1 MISND
6 YLMAYFLQFNLEKQV
21 RAYVN
26 TTTNEED
33 TMSELI
39 NSAVN
44 YGLSQ
49 AVQSSLS
56 QDARYDMIAN
66 NLANVETPGFKGN
79 MMSFDEALD
88 EVVTT
93 DFTDGQT
100 RHTGNVFDVSV
111 NNGMFFT
118 VDTPGGIRYTRNG
131 GFTLNAEGTLVSSNG
146 HPIMGQNGPITINGN
161 NVVINEAGD
170 VMVDG
175 QNIDTLKIVNFGSNN
190 IDDGWIFGEE
200 GSRLEDLKKE
210 GTSYFRYEGE
220 NQTLPQADNVKVSQ
234 GTLEQ
239 SNVSTMNQMIRLI
252 ETQRSFESYHKIIR
266 AFMETDNKAVTDVG
280 RLA

>member
-1 MISND
+1 
-6 YLMAYFLQFNLEKQV
+6 MAYFLQFNIEKQV

-26 TTTNEED
+26 TTTNEEV

-44 YGLSQ
+44 FGLSQ

-210 GTSYFRYEGE
+210 GTSYFRYEGD
-220 NQTLPQADNVKVSQ
+220 NQNLPQADNVEVSQ

>member
-1 MISND
+1 
-6 YLMAYFLQFNLEKQV
+6 
-21 RAYVN
+21 
-26 TTTNEED
+26 
-33 TMSELI
+33 MSELI

-44 YGLSQ
+44 FGLSQ

-66 NLANVETPGFKGN
+66 NLANVETPGFKGD
-79 MMSFDEALD
+79 MMSFDSALD

-93 DFTDGQT
+93 NYADGQT
-100 RHTGNVFDVSV
+100 RHTGNVLDVSV

-118 VDTPGGIRYTRNG
+118 VETPGGTRYTRNG
-131 GFTLNAEGTLVSSNG
+131 SFSLNSEGTLISSNG

-170 VMVDG
+170 VLVDG
-175 QNIDTLKIVNFGSNN
+175 QNVDTLKIVNFGSNN
-190 IDDGWIFGEE
+190 IDEGWIFGEE

-210 GTSYFRYEGE
+210 GTSYFRYDGE
-220 NQTLPQADNVKVSQ
+220 NQLLPQAENAKVSQ

-239 SNVSTMNQMIRLI
+239 SNVSAMNQMIRLI
-252 ETQRSFESYHKIIR
+252 ETQRNFEAYNKIIKT
-266 AFMETDNKAVTDVG
+266 FMETDTKAVTDVG
-280 RLA
+280 RLG